1 MSINMLG
8 RFMALE
14 QTIFQIMETL
24 EFLFQSGYWM
34 INYQNDNQR
43 PWLYPTQYPYT
54 MPLKPHSNL
63 CSRNF
68 LIIKLNGGTWC
79 QKLSHLL

>member
-1 MSINMLG
+1 MSINMLS

-43 PWLYPTQYPYT
+43 PWLYPIPIHHATKTAFQ
-54 MPLKPHSNL
+54 PLFS
-63 CSRNF
+63 
-68 LIIKLNGGTWC
+68 
-79 QKLSHLL
+79 